1 MLSLYVHIPFCN
13 QKCKYC
19 SFNIFP
25 VNNLSNS
32 QKIIDN
38 YIASLT
44 KEINFYSDILAKPQ
58 IKSLYFGWWTPNK
71 IWAQNIIKIIDQ
83 IASKFDLENLA
94 ELSFEFNPYP
104 QQEIYSIIQE
114 LNNKY
119 KSLARLRYSFWIQ
132 SLDNKILQ
140 QSWRETTF
148 IWLVEFL
155 RWLRDI
161 KQSNNLFNFDFIAFG
176 KFNETRKWN
185 QQLWD
190 QNTLNFFQDFVNSL
204 FAESFSL
211 YTLELFHWSL
221 RYHEQLKWLSTTKT
235 WWPSTFDLTTWRI
248 SNDDDIYNEF
258 SLLKDIILDSWYIRY
273 ELSNFSKLWKS
284 SIHNRVYRNM
294 ENYIWLWVAW
304 SSFLNSNIPN
314 YQKIIKTINP
324 DFDIN
329 NKWIRFTNTQNITD
343 YINWKIIDPNN
354 IQILNDDDY
363 LIEKFFLWLRTD
375 QWIDNIDEFTNILV
389 PNYQSLIYSYQEQW
403 FCTINDKKLKLTD
416 QWMDVFNSI
425 ITDILNKI

>member
-38 YIASLT
+38 YISSLT
-44 KEINFYSDILAKPQ
+44 KEINFYSEILAKPQ

-83 IASKFDLENLA
+83 IANKFDLEDLA

-104 QQEIYSIIQE
+104 QEEIYSIIQE

-155 RWLRDI
+155 RWLRAI
-161 KQSNNLFNFDFIAFG
+161 KQNNNLFNFDFIAFG

-221 RYHEQLKWLSTTKT
+221 RYHEQLKSLSATKT
-235 WWPSTFDLTTWRI
+235 WWSSNFDLTNWRL

-314 YQKIIKTINP
+314 YEKIIKTINP
-324 DFDIN
+324 DFNID

-403 FCTINDKKLKLTD
+403 FCTINNKKLKLTD

>member
-38 YIASLT
+38 YISSLT
-44 KEINFYSDILAKPQ
+44 KEINFYSEILAKPQ

-83 IASKFDLENLA
+83 IANKFDLEDLA

-104 QQEIYSIIQE
+104 QEEIYSIIQE

-155 RWLRDI
+155 RWLRAI
-161 KQSNNLFNFDFIAFG
+161 KQNNNLFNFDFIAFG

-221 RYHEQLKWLSTTKT
+221 RYHEQLKSLSATKT
-235 WWPSTFDLTTWRI
+235 WWSSNFDLTNWRL

-294 ENYIWLWVAW
+294 GNYIWLWVAW

-314 YQKIIKTINP
+314 YEKIIKTINP
-324 DFDIN
+324 DFNID

-403 FCTINDKKLKLTD
+403 FCTINNKKLKLTD